1 MADTFLTPPAD
12 DRGTMLDLFRRNE
25 AQIPTHVALWDGEV
39 SLTWARWMRL
49 SRALALALAEL
60 GLSRGAAL
68 GLQMVNRHEHL
79 VADLAAM
86 MLGAAPTSFYNTL
99 APEQLAY
106 VAGNSAV
113 RIAVVDPDMV
123 AGWQEVRDE
132 VGLTHLVVLDA
143 DAEDLPEGAM
153 AWEDLLA
160 TGLRL
165 LDEQGPDAVEAAMD
179 AVEPDDTLTVV
190 YTSGTTGPPK
200 GVVVT
205 HRGMRTAVQASE
217 DWIAEGLAEDRA
229 YADWRRGGR
238 LRQPAGLVGVS
249 YLPLAHVGER
259 WATYYVGAGAGAQVH
274 LIRDMLTLADQLP
287 RIRPHSLGAVPRV
300 WEKLHAAIVNRLA
313 EAGGAKE
320 ALGRAA
326 LETALEWGRVE
337 AEGRRPDLPLRL
349 RHGLFERLLY
359 GRMREAM
366 GLDRLVLSG
375 SGAAPISPD
384 LLCTFRG
391 IGLPI
396 VEGWGMTETSGLMT
410 VTRINESRPGSVGRA
425 HETMEMRIAEDGEL
439 LVRGPQV
446 TPGYLNRPDATAE
459 AIDADGWLHTGDLG
473 SIDDAGNLRIIGRKK
488 EIIINSAGKNLSP
501 NAIED
506 AIKSA
511 DPMIAQVAVIGD
523 GRKFITALVV
533 LDPDLLQSWCEA
545 NGVAF
550 ETFAQASQEPV
561 VRKAVEA
568 AIEAGNGRL
577 ARVEQVKR
585 FTILDEEWT
594 AESPELTPTMKLRR
608 PVIAERHAQAI
619 EEMYAGV

>member
-1 MADTFLTPPAD
+1 MAEIFLDPPAD

-49 SRALALALAEL
+49 SRALALALADL
-60 GLSRGAAL
+60 GMARGQAL

-86 MLGAAPTSFYNTL
+86 MLGSAPTSFYNTL

-113 RIAVVDPDMV
+113 TIAVVDADMV
-123 AGWQEVRDE
+123 EGWQGIRDE
-132 VGLTHLVVLDA
+132 VGLQHLVVLDSTE
-143 DAEDLPEGAM
+143 EDLPEGAIS
-153 AWEDLLA
+153 WDTLLA

-165 LDEQGPDAVEAAMD
+165 LDEQGPDAVDAAMA

-190 YTSGTTGPPK
+190 YTSGTTGQPK
-200 GVVVT
+200 GVIVT
-205 HRGMRTAVQASE
+205 HGGMRAAVTANE
-217 DWIAEGLAEDRA
+217 DWIAEGLAGDRR
-229 YADWRRGGR
+229 YASWRQGGR
-238 LRQPAGLVGVS
+238 LRIPAGLVGVS

-259 WATYYVGAGAGAQVH
+259 WATYYAGTATGAEVH
-274 LIRDMLTLADQLP
+274 LIRDMLSLADQLP
-287 RIRPHSLGAVPRV
+287 VIRPNNFGAVPRV

-313 EAGGAKE
+313 EEGGPKE

-326 LETALEWGRVE
+326 LDTALRWGRAE
-337 AEGRRPDLPLRL
+337 AEGRRPDLRLRL

-410 VTRINESRPGSVGRA
+410 VTRIDESRPGWVGRTHDA
-425 HETMEMRIAEDGEL
+425 MEMRIAEDGEL

-473 SIDDAGNLRIIGRKK
+473 EIDGSGNLRIIGRKK

-501 NAIED
+501 NAIEE
-506 AIKSA
+506 AVKSA

-533 LDPDLLQSWCEA
+533 LDPDLLRSWCEA
-545 NGVAF
+545 NGVAY
-550 ETFAQASQEPV
+550 ETFAQASQEPA

-568 AIEAGNGRL
+568 AIEASNARL

-585 FTILDEEWT
+585 FAVLDQEWT
-594 AESPELTPTMKLRR
+594 PESPELTPTMKLRR
-608 PVIAERHAQAI
+608 PVIAERHAAVI